1 MNYCNDRKELEA
13 MIANLKKVRT
23 IRDVEECPLVD
34 VWLEESEICPET
46 NPKGQLWW
54 CTLNSELIRWD
65 ATTAGTLTE
74 VTIKRIIEEI
84 NSKAWYFIED
94 HGPYGNQGW

>member
-1 MNYCNDRKELEA
+1 MTNSRRQELEA
-13 MIANLKKVRT
+13 VIQNLKKVRT

-34 VWLEESEICPET
+34 VWLEDSDECPIT

-54 CTLNSELIRWD
+54 CTLPDGLRWG

-74 VTIKRIIEEI
+74 VTIKRICNEI
-84 NSKAWYFIED
+84 NAKAWYFVEE
-94 HGPYGNQGW
+94 